1 MDALAVR
8 HFERRQ
14 SASAR
19 STLLAACEE
28 VGLDPGA
35 AAAFLDTD
43 ELEAEV
49 WRSYGSTIREKGI
62 HAIPYFVFN
71 GPGSEGGPFRAGVPG
86 EGYTIRGSANPETF
100 LRIYERILAAEQQ
113 RGAL

>member
-14 SASAR
+14 SASQR
-19 STLLAACEE
+19 PTLIAACEE
-28 VGLDPGA
+28 VGLDVA
-35 AAAFLDTD
+35 AAEAFLETD

-62 HAIPYFVFN
+62 HAIPFFVFN
-71 GPGSEGGPFRAGVPG
+71 GPGSEGGPFRSGRAG
-86 EGYTIRGSANPETF
+86 EGYTIKGSANPETF
-100 LRIYERILAAEQQ
+100 LRIFERILAAEQQ
-113 RGAL
+113 PGAL